1 MGRQRTIRTILVQ
14 IGLVVISL
22 VMLFPILWMIAA
34 SLKPDATIFDTNI
47 FFIPLRPS
55 LEAYRTV
62 FEAAPIWTWL
72 KNSLLI
78 CTLRTALE
86 TTLAVL
92 AAFAFARF
100 EFKGKKVLFYF
111 ILATMLLPPQ
121 AMILPMYITIDLFG
135 FVNTFAGV
143 IIPFAASGYCIFLL
157 RQAFLK
163 IPRELVESSE
173 IDGCGPVKSLF
184 YIYLPMST
192 SIITALAVILFTN
205 SWNEYYWTWLVLS
218 ERSKFTMPVA
228 ATFFQND
235 LNIQYAPTM
244 AVAALAT
251 LPILLLY
258 IVAQKKFME
267 GLASSGL
274 KG

>member
-1 MGRQRTIRTILVQ
+1 MGKRKTTQKIIIQ
-14 IGLVVISL
+14 ISL
-22 VMLFPILWMIAA
+22 VTLSLIMLLPILWMIAS
-34 SLKPDATIFDTNI
+34 SLKPEDTIFDTSI
-47 FFIPLRPS
+47 FFIPLKPS

-62 FEAAPIWTWL
+62 FTEAPIWTWF
-72 KNSLLI
+72 KNSMLI

-100 EFKGKKVLFYF
+100 EFKGKKALFYF

-121 AMILPMYITIDLFG
+121 AMMLPMYITIDLFDL
-135 FVNTFAGV
+135 VNSYAGV

-163 IPRELVESSE
+163 IPKELVESSE
-173 IDGCGPVKSLF
+173 IDGCGPIRSLF
-184 YIYLPMST
+184 HIYLPMST

-218 ERSKFTMPVA
+218 EREKFTMPVA